1 MNSFENSDL
10 SDHNAADSRQADRP
24 STVALTPGQLLLLW
38 LVAGSL
44 FLALIPFGLL
54 SRSIRNDIRFAEA
67 ELDQVEAQLDETPS
81 PPPDVQ
87 PLLATLETLQGQAE
101 ELERTTQTIAE
112 SQIYW
117 PALMD
122 TVHQYDPQEIEF
134 TTFIQEERRI
144 ILEGKAVNDDAVVAY
159 VQSLDSAEVF
169 SRVLIQSI
177 NLINRDGSTVT
188 ATPEL
193 TVTSTLTP
201 STTPTLT
208 PTPSLR
214 DAYEVD
220 DFDPVPIF
228 FDQPQLHNFYPV
240 YDIDK
245 VTFLTKA
252 GRYYRV
258 YTTDLRPGVDT
269 VLEVRVGG
277 VSYRNDD
284 RDAGRLSS
292 EVVFQGGSYDADA
305 VVTISNRD
313 EYGPE
318 QQYRVVVEEI
328 LPTPT
333 PTVSPLSPTPSPSPT
348 PTPTSTPT
356 PQQPPTP
363 DQRDAFEPDQP
374 LPPTITLG
382 ETQRHNFY
390 PEDDV
395 DQLTFLAEA
404 GRIYRVSTSN
414 LTPGVDTVLTVTVGT
429 ETYTHDDRSPGDL
442 GSDLIVT
449 VPEDRDYQALVIVEN
464 RGAYGPEFY
473 YQISLKQAT
482 VTPTPT
488 PTPTPVLSPTATLTT
503 TESSQ
508 NLKRPPGLSRP
519 LLRSPLLPA
528 NQTFSGPDA
537 VEFVIILDLAV
548 DIP

>member
-1 MNSFENSDL
+1 MNSFENSDI
-10 SDHNAADSRQADRP
+10 SDYDAADIRQADKP
-24 STVALTPGQLLLLW
+24 STVTLTSGQLLLLW
-38 LVAGSL
+38 VVAGSL
-44 FLALIPFGLL
+44 LLALIPFGLL

-67 ELDQVEAQLDETPS
+67 ELDKVASQLDETPS

-87 PLLATLETLQGQAE
+87 PLLATLETLQRQVE
-101 ELERTTQTIAE
+101 ELERGTQTIAG

-117 PALMD
+117 PVVMD
-122 TVHQYDPQEIEF
+122 AVSQYDPQEIEF
-134 TTFIQEERRI
+134 TSFIQEEQRI
-144 ILEGKAVNDDAVVAY
+144 ILEGKAVNNDIVVDY
-159 VQSLDSAEVF
+159 VQSLESSEAF

-177 NLINRDGSTVT
+177 NLINQDGPTVT
-188 ATPEL
+188 ATPVL

-201 STTPTLT
+201 AITPTLT

-245 VTFLTKA
+245 VTFLAKA
-252 GRYYRV
+252 GRYYRI

-292 EVVFQGGSYDADA
+292 EVVFQGGSYDTDA

-318 QQYRVVVEEI
+318 QQYRVVVEEV
-328 LPTPT
+328 LPTST

-348 PTPTSTPT
+348 PTSTPTPT

-374 LPPTITLG
+374 LPPDITLG

-395 DQLTFLAEA
+395 DQLTFLARA

-442 GSDLIVT
+442 GSDVIVT

-464 RGAYGPEFY
+464 RGTYGPEFY

-482 VTPTPT
+482 VTPTS
-488 PTPTPVLSPTATLTT
+488 TPVLSPTATLTT
-503 TESSQ
+503 TESSL
-508 NLKRPPGLSRP
+508 NLERPPGLSRP
-519 LLRSPLLPA
+519 LLRVPRLPA

-537 VEFVIILDLAV
+537 VEFVIILDLTA